1 MCDND
6 CEIADNLYR
15 QCDAVISS
23 LVAALTNDYP
33 STVFTSEEG
42 LGTHVEDS
50 LSHTDSFVGE
60 QCEHYNKCSVAC
72 VDA

>member
-1 MCDND
+1 MVVKLQT
-6 CEIADNLYR
+6 LYR

-23 LVAALTNDYP
+23 LVAALTNDDP

-60 QCEHYNKCSVAC
+60 QLKNSICTALVKM
-72 VDA
+72 